1 MLSIFSL
8 LAKFQWMCIGFALD
22 INCFNC
28 LLKLEMYNHEK
39 KEYKCSVR
47 SLSSGKSP
55 SKLRAHG
62 DQTLSNR
69 TQREKWTVHL
79 RSGNRM
85 NPPTDLKKYSREWS
99 FGCRNDS
106 LYTANYFSIQIEIFW
121 ALGLNSRWFCQK
133 DLRAAF
139 PRGYNDPI

>member
-1 MLSIFSL
+1 
-8 LAKFQWMCIGFALD
+8 
-22 INCFNC
+22 
-28 LLKLEMYNHEK
+28 MYNHEK
-39 KEYKCSVR
+39 QEEYKCSVR

-85 NPPTDLKKYSREWS
+85 NPPTDPKKYSREWS
-99 FGCRNDS
+99 FGYRNDS
-106 LYTANYFSIQIEIFW
+106 FYTSNYFSIQIEIF
-121 ALGLNSRWFCQK
+121 
-133 DLRAAF
+133 
-139 PRGYNDPI
+139 

>member
-1 MLSIFSL
+1 
-8 LAKFQWMCIGFALD
+8 MCIGFALD

-55 SKLRAHG
+55 SKLRAHEN
-62 DQTLSNR
+62 QTLSNR

-85 NPPTDLKKYSREWS
+85 NPPTDLTKYSREWL

-106 LYTANYFSIQIEIFW
+106 LYTANYFSIQIEIF
-121 ALGLNSRWFCQK
+121 
-133 DLRAAF
+133 
-139 PRGYNDPI
+139 